1 MRNKELTF
9 IVSEAYCYQ
18 QTLGFNLSFLG
29 ATKAMETE
37 EQFNLNPI
45 IPDNAFSL
53 VQLGKRSN

>member
-29 ATKAMETE
+29 ATKAMESE

-53 VQLGKRSN
+53 V